1 MLRADIAET
10 RLEPNSQMYAVIIGY
25 MARVGTE
32 TPIVCRETALADS
45 MQFNI
50 YKGGIDK
57 NSHNRRQE
65 HIP

>member
-32 TPIVCRETALADS
+32 TPDS
-45 MQFNI
+45 MQR
-50 YKGGIDK
+50 
-57 NSHNRRQE
+57 NSARRFHAVQY
-65 HIP
+65 I